1 MVEQMKKN
9 KLFSKII
16 FFVIVC
22 CGIFSM
28 NAYSC
33 KSNDVKIDYDK
44 SFFNNFKVIEDK
56 VYINCYIVIFNN
68 SSEEKIIKIKGD
80 FSEDAKNGLV
90 KESELC
96 GYTIENVS
104 ESIKLKP
111 GENKL
116 NIVFIGVFGGNY
128 KKNNRLLPQMTIY

>member
-68 SSEEKIIKIKGD
+68 SSEEKITFK
-80 FSEDAKNGLV
+80 ELV
-90 KESELC
+90 KRINKTKILISKFSLKKKKVIGSLKIELINDKENA
-96 GYTIENVS
+96 IEEYNF
-104 ESIKLKP
+104 ECFLA
-111 GENKL
+111 
-116 NIVFIGVFGGNY
+116 Y
-128 KKNNRLLPQMTIY
+128 RNNRIYYIK